1 MGYSEVLLR
10 TSWGAHCKLG
20 NMLRIRWEPRGNTV
34 GTTKIQHDCMLSL
47 LIVHMKIMVLELT
60 ICHHFLP
67 TLMEGKGSSGCIL
80 MEGKASMGVY

>member
-1 MGYSEVLLR
+1 MR
-10 TSWGAHCKLG
+10 TCWGAHCKLG

-34 GTTKIQHDCMLSL
+34 GINKIQHDCTVEPS
-47 LIVHMKIMVLELT
+47 HCSHENYVLELT

-67 TLMEGKGSSGCIL
+67 MLMEGKGSGGCIL